1 MFHKKKLNKEKSS
14 SAYLLL
20 MPARLVNSQTILSC
34 LFSLSCHLSPRTLP
48 RRSPNGKPKDVEKRN
63 ESSHFVCRL
72 SLLRQQLSCLDRQL
86 NYNTVDAY
94 ERLDHLNSFSIC
106 LLQRVFKR
114 GLKFLNG
121 RGRVGSKFQNNYK
134 KNLKKN
140 I

>member
-1 MFHKKKLNKEKSS
+1 
-14 SAYLLL
+14 

-94 ERLDHLNSFSIC
+94 DRLDHLNSFSIC
-106 LLQRVFKR
+106 LFQFKKKQQQKSYR
-114 GLKFLNG
+114 YNKKRKRKRKTKKTCAKGC
-121 RGRVGSKFQNNYK
+121 SKGG
-134 KNLKKN
+134 
-140 I
+140 